1 MFQCFKDIQ
10 LVELENEATSS
21 DSDCS
26 EETDSDFDL
35 GEVTETNMMLKKPD
49 KIKKPLIEDITWSI
63 MAVSTICH
71 VKDEYLQIET
81 LSVTQQI
88 TY

>member
-1 MFQCFKDIQ
+1 
-10 LVELENEATSS
+10 VELENEATSS

-49 KIKKPLIEDITWSI
+49 KIKKPLIEDIT
-63 MAVSTICH
+63 
-71 VKDEYLQIET
+71 
-81 LSVTQQI
+81 
-88 TY
+88 